1 MWLLK
6 YTLLHSI
13 MHIIRQFCFGSDS
26 GVDSL
31 DVFFQGYV
39 IDINHG
45 VCVHVCTSV
54 CGGGVCVRA
63 CTRQIP
69 SDCLLH

>member
-1 MWLLK
+1 MWLVK

-13 MHIIRQFCFGSDS
+13 MHIIQQFCFGSDS

-45 VCVHVCTSV
+45 VCVCACVYK
-54 CGGGVCVRA
+54 CVRA